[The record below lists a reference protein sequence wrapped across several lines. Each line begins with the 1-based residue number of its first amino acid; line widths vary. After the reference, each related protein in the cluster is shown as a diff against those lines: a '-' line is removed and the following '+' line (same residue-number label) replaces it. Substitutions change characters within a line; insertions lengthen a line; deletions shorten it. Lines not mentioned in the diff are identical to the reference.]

1 MAAPGWGGHADRP
14 PPPGCHR
21 HPDRPTGLAC
31 SRCGRPACPECLSQ
45 APVGFHCTDCVAAD
59 RRAHAAHHTPAP
71 GRAGAATGD
80 GPFRPVIT
88 YVLIGLNVLI
98 YLITVV
104 QSGELMNNQVGS
116 SLFNDW
122 SLIPGLVADGEYF
135 RLLGSGFLHFGPIHL
150 LANMYALYVVG
161 ALCEQALGRGRYLT
175 IYLLS
180 LFGGAAAVM
189 YGPWNAQTAGASGAV
204 FGLFGAVLILL
215 LRNKRSPAMIGT
227 VIVLNVI
234 ISVTVPGISLAGHLG
249 GLVAGTVAT
258 AAVAYAP
265 EILRTVGLR
274 PGSPALFNRFGI
286 GVLVVIAAAELTM
299 LAVQIAQMRADIAP
313 LTYSQI
319 LIF

>member
-1 MAAPGWGGHADRP
+1 M
-14 PPPGCHR
+14 
-21 HPDRPTGLAC
+21 
-31 SRCGRPACPECLSQ
+31 
-45 APVGFHCTDCVAAD
+45 GFHCVDCVAAD
-59 RRAHAAHHTPAP
+59 RRAQTAHAPAP
-71 GRAGAATGD
+71 AGAAAAPGL
-80 GPFRPVIT
+80 FRPVIT
-88 YVLIGLNVLI
+88 YVLIALNVLI

-104 QSGELMNNQVGS
+104 QSGDLMNNQVGS

-122 SLIPGLVADGEYF
+122 SLIPGLVANGEYF

-161 ALCEQALGRGRYLT
+161 RLCEQALGRWRYLA

-180 LFGGAAAVM
+180 LLGGAAAVM
-189 YGPWNAQTAGASGAV
+189 YGAWNAQTAGASGAV

-215 LRNKRSPAMIGT
+215 VRNKRSPAMIGT

-234 ISVTVPGISLAGHLG
+234 ISLTVPGISLAGHLG

-286 GVLVVIAAAELTM
+286 GVLVVIGAAELTM
-299 LAVQIAQMRADIAP
+299 LVVQIAQMRADAGP
-313 LTYSQI
+313 FGYVI
-319 LIF
+319 LGF